1 VSICAVILAGGKSE
15 RFGCQKALIS
25 INGVPVIKMLEN
37 AIRGAG
43 IDEIYISAND
53 SDTFSNFGMPVL
65 CDIHPDCGPMAGIH
79 SILTNT
85 HVDELLITACDTP
98 GLSSTELTM
107 IIDSARANPD
117 VKVIFAE
124 SPSGT
129 HPLCAVVRRTIL
141 PDILKAIATGRF
153 SVNELFKGSIHE
165 RVYFED
171 DRPFANLNTPDDL
184 KQWEVSQDA

>member
-1 VSICAVILAGGKSE
+1 VSICAAILAGGKSE

-25 INGVPVIKMLEN
+25 INGVPVIKLLEE

-43 IDEIYISAND
+43 IDEVYISAND
-53 SDTFSNFGMPVL
+53 SDTFTDFGMPVL
-65 CDIHPDCGPMAGIH
+65 CDIHPECGPMGGIH
-79 SILTNT
+79 SILTHT
-85 HVDELLITACDTP
+85 KTDELLITACDTP
-98 GLSSTELTM
+98 GLSSMELTM

-124 SPSGT
+124 SPSGS

-141 PDILKAIATGRF
+141 PDIQEAIASARC
-153 SVNELFKGSIHE
+153 SVNELFKGLIHE

-171 DRPFANLNTPDDL
+171 ESPFANLNTPDDL
-184 KQWEVSQDA
+184 KQWEVSRDA